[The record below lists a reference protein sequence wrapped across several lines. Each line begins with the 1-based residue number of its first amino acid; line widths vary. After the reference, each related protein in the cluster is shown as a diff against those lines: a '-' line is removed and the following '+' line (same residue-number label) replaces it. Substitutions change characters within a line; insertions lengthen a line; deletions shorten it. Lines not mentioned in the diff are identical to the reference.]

1 MKGKK
6 VLATYFR
13 GKNQIEGIW
22 AIEDIDCPVEIFI
35 PLWSGIG
42 YHRDFVVDIMYEVLI
57 G

>member
-22 AIEDIDCPVEIFI
+22 AIEDINCPVEIFI